1 MTARSAE
8 ILSRL
13 IQIDTESAK
22 TNLPFLDVIEEML
35 APHGAT
41 FRRVFDETGEKA
53 NLIATIGPADRPGYL
68 LSGHTDVVP
77 VAGQP
82 WTKDPYGGEISEGR
96 VWGRGASDM
105 KGFLAC
111 CLNAAP
117 KIAAADLRLPIHM
130 VFSHDEEIGCVG
142 VRSAVREIAEWEVTP
157 LGCIVGEPTKMDVVI
172 GHKAKR
178 AVRVSF
184 RGRTAHSSLAPKVV
198 NAAEYAARLTTFI
211 SDIGRRLAAEG
222 PRDPLYDVAHS
233 TAHVGVLQ
241 AGVSVNIVPDEATMD
256 FEIRAVGADDRNA
269 LYEEILSYAETELT
283 PVMRAVAPEAEIV
296 FETLSDTVG
305 LDTEPD
311 AEITRLAKRL
321 AGRND
326 HSKVAFGTE
335 AGLFADMAG
344 VPSIVIGPGDID
356 RAHKA
361 DEYIEIAELE
371 ACDAF
376 LERFIAHCA
385 TL

>member
-1 MTARSAE
+1 
-8 ILSRL
+8 
-13 IQIDTESAK
+13 
-22 TNLPFLDVIEEML
+22 
-35 APHGAT
+35 
-41 FRRVFDETGEKA
+41 
-53 NLIATIGPADRPGYL
+53 
-68 LSGHTDVVP
+68 
-77 VAGQP
+77 
-82 WTKDPYGGEISEGR
+82 
-96 VWGRGASDM
+96 
-105 KGFLAC
+105 
-111 CLNAAP
+111 
-117 KIAAADLRLPIHM
+117 
-130 VFSHDEEIGCVG
+130 
-142 VRSAVREIAEWEVTP
+142 
-157 LGCIVGEPTKMDVVI
+157 
-172 GHKAKR
+172 
-178 AVRVSF
+178 
-184 RGRTAHSSLAPKVV
+184 
-198 NAAEYAARLTTFI
+198 
-211 SDIGRRLAAEG
+211 
-222 PRDPLYDVAHS
+222 
-233 TAHVGVLQ
+233 
-241 AGVSVNIVPDEATMD
+241 MD